1 MREVTCREVQGA
13 LARDGAAPE
22 QVAAHA
28 RHLRACADCRD
39 QERARARIRDGIL
52 TAGDNLDDVTR
63 ARVLA
68 RLLEGRR
75 QQRGRGAAAPRRAGL
90 WLGWTLAF
98 SAVMVVVSVLG
109 LTGVLRSRN
118 GDGMRAA
125 SSAALALEPYAVHG
139 GAAPGSQALSS
150 GGLDRVELP
159 AHASMRARLGPA
171 ADFVLLGPLRLAV
184 RGGDDRR
191 AAVELQQGTL
201 VGDFDGTKGRG
212 LRIVTADATVEIVG
226 TRFAVEASAQRTRVA
241 VQHGRVRVESRGQ
254 VRLVGAQEEWS
265 TDRADVEPLDA
276 AAAALFERAARGNL
290 EEQGSETA
298 AAAAPPPIR
307 AARPGGAAPATVARA
322 ERGSS
327 VTKRR
332 RNDVASPASR
342 GAAVRPAAAVV
353 ATSSPVHVPRATELR
368 SGDGSAGVANAGGSP
383 FVAPAAATVAPA
395 AATAAPAAAAAG
407 PAAAPASSASAA
419 AVSAA
424 APAPWAPAPS
434 GAAHVATTIPSPPA
448 APLTPSGPEPAP
460 RETAASL
467 YRRAESALRQGD
479 GAAGK
484 KLLDELVRAFPAQPA
499 TDSARYELAVM
510 AERAGAPDEALA
522 RTREILRPGA
532 EGPFVEPARFL
543 RCRVHLAGS
552 SDQDR
557 RSAVA
562 CLTRFVDDYPRS
574 PHDEVALRA
583 LIELSRGGGR
593 CQDARRYAE
602 LYLNRHPAGRFSS
615 EAERTRSGCAR

>member
-39 QERARARIRDGIL
+39 QGRARARIRDGIL
-52 TAGDNLDDVTR
+52 AAGDNLDDVTR

-75 QQRGRGAAAPRRAGL
+75 QQRGRSAAAPRRAGL

-98 SAVMVVVSVLG
+98 SGVMVVVSVLG

-118 GDGMRAA
+118 GDGVRGA

-184 RGGDDRR
+184 RDGDDRR

-212 LRIVTADATVEIVG
+212 LRIVTADAAVEIVG
-226 TRFAVEASAQRTRVA
+226 TRFAVEASAQHTRVA

-290 EEQGSETA
+290 EEQGPETA

-307 AARPGGAAPATVARA
+307 TARPGGAASATVALA
-322 ERGSS
+322 ERGSGP
-327 VTKRR
+327 TKRR
-332 RNDVASPASR
+332 RTDVAPPASR
-342 GAAVRPAAAVV
+342 GAAVRPAEAVV
-353 ATSSPVHVPRATELR
+353 ATSSPLHVPHATALPLR
-368 SGDGSAGVANAGGSP
+368 DGSAGVANAGGSP
-383 FVAPAAATVAPA
+383 FVAPAAVQATAPA
-395 AATAAPAAAAAG
+395 P
-407 PAAAPASSASAA
+407 SAVAE
-419 AVSAA
+419 A
-424 APAPWAPAPS
+424 APAPSGPAPS
-434 GAAHVATTIPSPPA
+434 GAARVATTIPSPPA
-448 APLTPSGPEPAP
+448 APLIPSGPEATP

-583 LIELSRGGGR
+583 LIELTRGGGR
-593 CQDARRYAE
+593 CQEARRYAE